1 MVPTFL
7 KFFKLKKELIKLAR
21 CNIISSIQFMAKP
34 DKKEYPEFYQT
45 YINALKVEDTLL
57 NHLETSLKH
66 FEEVLSEIEFSKQE
80 YRYAEGKWTIKEIV
94 QHLIDTERVFVYR
107 ALRYS
112 RKDSSS
118 LLSFDENSF
127 VTNYEVNKRNFDDML
142 NEFTLL
148 RRSTIFMFQDF
159 EEEILDRAGKVGDQN
174 ISVRAIGYICSGHVI
189 HHLKVIE
196 ERYML
201 S

>member
-1 MVPTFL
+1 
-7 KFFKLKKELIKLAR
+7 
-21 CNIISSIQFMAKP
+21 MAKP

-45 YINALKVEDTLL
+45 YINALEVDDTLL
-57 NHLETSLKH
+57 NHLESSLKY
-66 FEEVLSEIEFSKQE
+66 FEEVLLDIALSKQE

-94 QHLIDTERVFVYR
+94 QHLIDTERVFIYR

-112 RKDSSS
+112 RKDSGS

-127 VTNYEVNKRNFDDML
+127 VTNYQISKRNFDDML

-159 EEEILDRAGKVGDQN
+159 DEEILDRAGKVGALS
-174 ISVRAIGYICSGHVI
+174 ISVRAIGYICSGHVM
-189 HHLKVIE
+189 HHLKVIK
-196 ERYML
+196 ERYIMN
-201 S
+201 

>member
-1 MVPTFL
+1 
-7 KFFKLKKELIKLAR
+7 
-21 CNIISSIQFMAKP
+21 MAKP

-45 YINALKVEDTLL
+45 YINALEVDDTLL
-57 NHLETSLKH
+57 NHLESSLKY
-66 FEEVLSEIEFSKQE
+66 FEEVLLDIALSKQE

-94 QHLIDTERVFVYR
+94 QHLIDTERVFIYR

-112 RKDSSS
+112 RKDSGS

-127 VTNYEVNKRNFDDML
+127 VTNYQINKRNFDDML

-159 EEEILDRAGKVGDQN
+159 DEEIMDRAGKVGALS
-174 ISVRAIGYICSGHVI
+174 ISVRAIGYICSGHVM
-189 HHLKVIE
+189 HHLKVIK
-196 ERYML
+196 ERYIMN
-201 S
+201 

>member
-1 MVPTFL
+1 
-7 KFFKLKKELIKLAR
+7 
-21 CNIISSIQFMAKP
+21 MAKP
-34 DKKEYPEFYQT
+34 DRKEYPEFYQT
-45 YINALKVEDTLL
+45 YINALEVEDTLL

-66 FEEVLSEIEFSKQE
+66 FEEVMSEIAFSQQE

-148 RRSTIFMFQDF
+148 RRSTVFMFQDF
-159 EEEILDRAGKVGDQN
+159 EEEILDRAGKVGDQS

-189 HHLKVIE
+189 HHLKVIK
-196 ERYML
+196 ERYL
-201 S
+201 VS

>member
-1 MVPTFL
+1 
-7 KFFKLKKELIKLAR
+7 
-21 CNIISSIQFMAKP
+21 MAKP

-45 YINALKVEDTLL
+45 YINALEVDDTLL
-57 NHLETSLKH
+57 NHLESSLKY
-66 FEEVLSEIEFSKQE
+66 FEEVLLDIALSKQE

-94 QHLIDTERVFVYR
+94 QHLIDTERVFIYR

-112 RKDSSS
+112 RKDSGS

-127 VTNYEVNKRNFDDML
+127 VTNYQINKRNFDDML

-159 EEEILDRAGKVGDQN
+159 DEEIMGRQSW
-174 ISVRAIGYICSGHVI
+174 SVKYFRQGNRVYLQRTRNAPFKGYQRAIYYELTPYGLILNIARLLLIRC
-189 HHLKVIE
+189 KF
-196 ERYML
+196 
-201 S
+201 

>member
-1 MVPTFL
+1 
-7 KFFKLKKELIKLAR
+7 
-21 CNIISSIQFMAKP
+21 MAKP

-45 YINALKVEDTLL
+45 YINALEVDDTLL
-57 NHLETSLKH
+57 NHLESSLKY
-66 FEEVLSEIEFSKQE
+66 FEEVLLDIALSKQE

-94 QHLIDTERVFVYR
+94 QHLIDTERVFIYR

-112 RKDSSS
+112 RKDSGS

-127 VTNYEVNKRNFDDML
+127 VTNYQINKRNFDDML

-159 EEEILDRAGKVGDQN
+159 DEEILDRAGKVGALS
-174 ISVRAIGYICSGHVI
+174 ISVRAIGYICSGHVM
-189 HHLKVIE
+189 HHLKVIK
-196 ERYML
+196 ERYIMN
-201 S
+201 

>member
-1 MVPTFL
+1 MT
-7 KFFKLKKELIKLAR
+7 
-21 CNIISSIQFMAKP
+21 KP
-34 DKKEYPEFYQT
+34 EKKEYPEFFQT
-45 YINALKVEDTLL
+45 YINALEAEDSLL
-57 NHLETSLKH
+57 NHLETSLKY
-66 FEEVLSEIEFSKQE
+66 FEEVLLEIEFGKQE
-80 YRYAEGKWTIKEIV
+80 YRYAEGKWTVKEIV

-112 RKDSSS
+112 RKDTGP
-118 LLSFDENSF
+118 LLNFDENSF
-127 VTNYEVNKRNFDDML
+127 VQNYDINNRNFDDML

-159 EEEILDRAGKVGDQN
+159 EEEILDREGKVGDLS

-189 HHLKVIE
+189 HHLKVIK
-196 ERYML
+196 ERYIM

>member
-1 MVPTFL
+1 
-7 KFFKLKKELIKLAR
+7 
-21 CNIISSIQFMAKP
+21 MAKP

-45 YINALKVEDTLL
+45 YINALEVDDTLL
-57 NHLETSLKH
+57 NHLESSLKY
-66 FEEVLSEIEFSKQE
+66 FEEVLLDIALSKQE

-94 QHLIDTERVFVYR
+94 QHLIDTERVFIYR

-112 RKDSSS
+112 RKDSGS

-127 VTNYEVNKRNFDDML
+127 VTNYQINKRNFDDML

-159 EEEILDRAGKVGDQN
+159 DEEILDRAGKVGALS
-174 ISVRAIGYICSGHVI
+174 ISVRAIGYICSGHVM
-189 HHLKVIE
+189 HHLKVIK
-196 ERYML
+196 ERYMM

>member
-1 MVPTFL
+1 
-7 KFFKLKKELIKLAR
+7 
-21 CNIISSIQFMAKP
+21 MAKP

-45 YINALKVEDTLL
+45 YINALEVDDTLL
-57 NHLETSLKH
+57 NHLESSLKY
-66 FEEVLSEIEFSKQE
+66 FEEVLLDIALSKQE

-94 QHLIDTERVFVYR
+94 QHLIDTERVFIYR

-112 RKDSSS
+112 RKDSGS

-127 VTNYEVNKRNFDDML
+127 VTNYQISKRNFDDML

-159 EEEILDRAGKVGDQN
+159 DEEILDRAGKVGALS
-174 ISVRAIGYICSGHVI
+174 ISVRAIGYICSGHVM
-189 HHLKVIE
+189 HHLKVIK
-196 ERYML
+196 ERYIL
-201 S
+201 N